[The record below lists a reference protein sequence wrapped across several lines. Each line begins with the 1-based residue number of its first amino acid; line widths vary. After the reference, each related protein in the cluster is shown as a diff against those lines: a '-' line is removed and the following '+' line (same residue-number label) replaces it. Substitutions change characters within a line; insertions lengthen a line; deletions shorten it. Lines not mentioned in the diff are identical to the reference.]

1 MTFSQSSSGS
11 SKCSLANI
19 RRAWTCTGLSR
30 GTHLALQDLSPWRRS
45 VLLMVAF
52 VTLVPALC
60 RSFTRSPRVVLG
72 FLLTVLVIIL
82 TPRGEILRGAPDRGR
97 LSVVLYVFHFLII
110 APTVDFFTPSC
121 LPIADSVFPAWC
133 RSTILFLVSFDS
145 SLVLAI
151 VEFGVWLF
159 EVVDLI
165 FYTDNEFKQMPLIQV
180 TSGGQRSLL
189 KKKLQVCESQQSC
202 LFVGDQI
209 LIFHHNLQINSL
221 KILQCDFL
229 DFFSY
234 FVSHS
239 WGIPMMKITGLFHLF
254 KWENLHNWWL
264 TKYFFAPLYMYG
276 RRWKNI
282 ILSYYKGFA
291 SFYVVCHDERPPAST
306 MIFNSIWYWF
316 VMVCMSTT
324 RKPSVL
330 RRRNES

>member
-1 MTFSQSSSGS
+1 M
-11 SKCSLANI
+11 
-19 RRAWTCTGLSR
+19 
-30 GTHLALQDLSPWRRS
+30 
-45 VLLMVAF
+45 
-52 VTLVPALC
+52 
-60 RSFTRSPRVVLG
+60 
-72 FLLTVLVIIL
+72 
-82 TPRGEILRGAPDRGR
+82 
-97 LSVVLYVFHFLII
+97 VLYVFHFLII

-159 EVVDLI
+159 EVVDRC

-229 DFFSY
+229 DFF
-234 FVSHS
+234 F
-239 WGIPMMKITGLFHLF
+239 L
-254 KWENLHNWWL
+254 
-264 TKYFFAPLYMYG
+264 
-276 RRWKNI
+276 
-282 ILSYYKGFA
+282 ILSLIVELYLWWKLQA
-291 SFYVVCHDERPPAST
+291 SLIFLSGRTCTIGGWLNTFLPHCISKFNFY
-306 MIFNSIWYWF
+306 SIVPWKDILNWLPKCEGCTPFCEIPCVY
-316 VMVCMSTT
+316 VYIY
-324 RKPSVL
+324 
-330 RRRNES
+330 

>member
-1 MTFSQSSSGS
+1 MLS
-11 SKCSLANI
+11 SKLQTGLDMYWLKQEDTSGTAGFESLA
-19 RRAWTCTGLSR
+19 AQC
-30 GTHLALQDLSPWRRS
+30 
-45 VLLMVAF
+45 
-52 VTLVPALC
+52 VTDGSLCYFGPSCYFGPC

-133 RSTILFLVSFDS
+133 RSTILFLVSFDC
-145 SLVLAI
+145 SLDLDI
-151 VEFGVWLF
+151 VEFGDCLRLWTGV
-159 EVVDLI
+159 

-209 LIFHHNLQINSL
+209 LIFHHNLLMNSL
-221 KILQCDFL
+221 KILQRDFL

-239 WGIPMMKITGLFHLF
+239 
-254 KWENLHNWWL
+254 
-264 TKYFFAPLYMYG
+264 
-276 RRWKNI
+276 
-282 ILSYYKGFA
+282 
-291 SFYVVCHDERPPAST
+291 
-306 MIFNSIWYWF
+306 
-316 VMVCMSTT
+316 
-324 RKPSVL
+324 
-330 RRRNES
+330 